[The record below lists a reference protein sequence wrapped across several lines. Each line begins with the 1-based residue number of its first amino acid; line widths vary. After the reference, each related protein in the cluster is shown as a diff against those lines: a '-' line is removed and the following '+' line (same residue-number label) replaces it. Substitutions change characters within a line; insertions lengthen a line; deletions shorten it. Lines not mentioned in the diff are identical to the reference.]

1 MAACALVLPVLG
13 CGSSNGN
20 AAPAKTTR
28 PAAESTATASASP
41 TATPAAQRGVK
52 LVRIGNFDAPL
63 YVTAPPG
70 DERRVFVVEQGGRI
84 WVVRGG
90 RKLAQPFLDLSSKT
104 EAGGEQGLLSMAFAP
119 DYATSGRFYVDYT
132 DNAGDSHV
140 VEYRRASEDRADAGS
155 ARQVLFQR
163 QPEPN
168 HNGGLVLFGPDKLLY
183 VGFGDGGG
191 GGDQHGSR
199 GNAQNLGNLLGK
211 ILRIDPRAS
220 GGRPY
225 SVPSSN
231 PFVNRRGARGEIYAY
246 GLRNPWRFSFDR
258 ATGALE
264 IGDVGQDQWEEVDF
278 VSPARAKGA
287 NFGWRP
293 FEGRSRYYP
302 DESAP
307 GAIAPVLVR
316 SHDDGWCSVT
326 GGVVVRDRALAGLYG
341 RYVFGDYCRPQ
352 LLSARLRSGSA
363 RDVRSAGLRVPSLTS
378 FGEDAQGRVY
388 ATSGNGPVYRLAPR

>member
-1 MAACALVLPVLG
+1 MGPCVLVLLLLG
-13 CGSSNGN
+13 CGSGDGN
-20 AAPAKTTR
+20 AAPARTPR
-28 PAAESTATASASP
+28 PTATSPATASP
-41 TATPAAQRGVK
+41 TATPAARRGVR
-52 LVRIGNFDAPL
+52 LVRIGSFEQPL

-90 RKLAQPFLDLSSKT
+90 RKLPQPFLDLRSKT
-104 EAGGEQGLLSMAFAP
+104 EAAGEQGLLSMAFAP
-119 DYATSGRFYVDYT
+119 DYATSGLFYVDYT
-132 DNAGDSHV
+132 DNSGDSHI
-140 VEYRRASEDRADAGS
+140 VEYKRASEDRADAGS
-155 ARQVLFQR
+155 ARQVIFQR

-168 HNGGLVLFGPDKLLY
+168 HNGGLLLFGPDNLLY

-199 GNAQNLGNLLGK
+199 GNAQRLGTLLGK
-211 ILRIDPRAS
+211 ILRIDPRPS

-225 SVPSSN
+225 RIPSSN
-231 PFVNRRGARGEIYAY
+231 PFVNRRGARGEIYSY

-258 ATGALE
+258 ATGDLT
-264 IGDVGQDQWEEVDF
+264 IGDVGQDRWEEVDF
-278 VSPARAKGA
+278 VRRDKGKGA

-293 FEGRSRYYP
+293 FEGRSHYYP

-307 GAIAPVLVR
+307 GAISPVLVR

-326 GGVVVRDRALAGLYG
+326 GGVVVRDPALGGLVG

-352 LLSARLRSGSA
+352 ILSARLASGSA
-363 RDVRSAGLRVPSLTS
+363 RDVRSTGLRVSALTS